1 MLNILLC
8 LTSTALLN
16 AALFYAKTLL
26 MIVGIILKAA
36 LYTITALIA
45 FAANSLLCRM
55 ALADGAIDAWNF
67 TAIRLL
73 SGAACLGLIM
83 MAQAHYLRRNSL
95 KRTSL
100 KQNSLKRT
108 ALKQTGNFDPTVL
121 TDRGDWLSAINLV
134 VYALCFSVAYQALDT
149 GTGALILFAVVQ
161 LTMIGWGI
169 YNKEPL
175 NRIQWLALLIALIG
189 FIYLMLPSAATP
201 SLSGALMMAISG
213 AAWGIYSIRGKTCVS
228 PLRTTGFNFLR
239 SIVAVPILALIGMS
253 YLSTISMTGVMLAV
267 ASGAIASGIGY
278 SMWYVAMPLLK
289 TTQSAVVQLC
299 VPVLAAIMGVVFLSE
314 QLTLEFIIASSV
326 ILGAVLVFV
335 LNKK

>member
-1 MLNILLC
+1 M
-8 LTSTALLN
+8 
-16 AALFYAKTLL
+16 
-26 MIVGIILKAA
+26 KAA

-189 FIYLMLPSAATP
+189 FVYLMLPSAATP

-239 SIVAVPILALIGMS
+239 SLVAVPILALIGMS

-326 ILGAVLVFV
+326 ILSAVLVFV
-335 LNKK
+335 LNKKQGKTKV

>member
-1 MLNILLC
+1 M
-8 LTSTALLN
+8 
-16 AALFYAKTLL
+16 
-26 MIVGIILKAA
+26 KAA

-83 MAQAHYLRRNSL
+83 TAQAHYLRRNSL

-108 ALKQTGNFDPTVL
+108 ALKQTSNFDPTVL
-121 TDRGDWLSAINLV
+121 TDRGDWLSAISLV

-239 SIVAVPILALIGMS
+239 SLVAVPILALIGMS

-299 VPVLAAIMGVVFLSE
+299 VPVLAALMGVVFLSE

>member
-1 MLNILLC
+1 
-8 LTSTALLN
+8 
-16 AALFYAKTLL
+16 

-108 ALKQTGNFDPTVL
+108 ALKQTGNFDPAVL
-121 TDRGDWLSAINLV
+121 TDKGDWLSAISLV

-239 SIVAVPILALIGMS
+239 SLVAVPILALIGMS

-278 SMWYVAMPLLK
+278 SIWYVAMPLLK

-326 ILGAVLVFV
+326 ILSAVLVFV
-335 LNKK
+335 LNNKQEKTKV

>member
-1 MLNILLC
+1 
-8 LTSTALLN
+8 
-16 AALFYAKTLL
+16 

-108 ALKQTGNFDPTVL
+108 ALKQTGNFDPAVL
-121 TDRGDWLSAINLV
+121 TDKGDWLSAISLV

-239 SIVAVPILALIGMS
+239 SLVAVPILALIGMS

-278 SMWYVAMPLLK
+278 SIWYVAMPLLK

-326 ILGAVLVFV
+326 ILSAVLVFV
-335 LNKK
+335 LNKKQEKTKI

>member
-1 MLNILLC
+1 M
-8 LTSTALLN
+8 
-16 AALFYAKTLL
+16 
-26 MIVGIILKAA
+26 KAA

-100 KQNSLKRT
+100 KRTDLKRT
-108 ALKQTGNFDPTVL
+108 DLKQTGNFDPTVL

-239 SIVAVPILALIGMS
+239 SLVAVPILALIGMS

-278 SMWYVAMPLLK
+278 SIWYVAMPLLK

-335 LNKK
+335 LNKKQGKTKVL

>member
-1 MLNILLC
+1 M
-8 LTSTALLN
+8 
-16 AALFYAKTLL
+16 
-26 MIVGIILKAA
+26 KAA

-100 KQNSLKRT
+100 KRTDLKRT
-108 ALKQTGNFDPTVL
+108 DLKQTGNLDPAVL
-121 TDRGDWLSAINLV
+121 TDKGDWLSAISLV

-239 SIVAVPILALIGMS
+239 SLVAVPILALIGMS

-289 TTQSAVVQLC
+289 TTQSAVVQIC
-299 VPVLAAIMGVVFLSE
+299 VPVLAALMGVVFLSE

-326 ILGAVLVFV
+326 ILSAVLVFV
-335 LNKK
+335 LNKKQEKTKV